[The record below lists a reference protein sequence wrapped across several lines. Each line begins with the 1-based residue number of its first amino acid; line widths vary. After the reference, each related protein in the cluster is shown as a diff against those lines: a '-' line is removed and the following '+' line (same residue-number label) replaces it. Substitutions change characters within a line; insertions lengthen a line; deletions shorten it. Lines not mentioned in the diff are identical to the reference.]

1 MNSCILSRLE
11 TMKASRQTAILDLI
25 AERDVTSQEQLREL
39 LKDRGIE
46 TTQATLSRDVR
57 DLGLVKSAADGAYR
71 LSPARP
77 AEVGPEGAVRRA
89 VDEYLRTFE
98 QVEQLLVLKTNPGQ
112 AQALA
117 IVLDRSGLT
126 DVVGTIAGDDTILV
140 ICRSSSHASA
150 FADRLTGARRRG
162 LQVAQAH

>member
-1 MNSCILSRLE
+1 
-11 TMKASRQTAILDLI
+11 MKARRQTAILDLI

-39 LKDRGIE
+39 LKSRGFGA
-46 TTQATLSRDVR
+46 TQATLSRDIR

-71 LSPARP
+71 LSPVRP
-77 AEVGPEGAVRRA
+77 AELDPESAVRRA
-89 VDEYLRTFE
+89 IDEYLRTFE
-98 QVEQLLVLKTNPGQ
+98 QVEKLLVLKTNPGQ

-117 IVLDRSGLT
+117 IVLDRSGLP

-140 ICRSSSHASA
+140 ICRSAAHAAA
-150 FADRLTGARRRG
+150 FADRLTGSRPGR